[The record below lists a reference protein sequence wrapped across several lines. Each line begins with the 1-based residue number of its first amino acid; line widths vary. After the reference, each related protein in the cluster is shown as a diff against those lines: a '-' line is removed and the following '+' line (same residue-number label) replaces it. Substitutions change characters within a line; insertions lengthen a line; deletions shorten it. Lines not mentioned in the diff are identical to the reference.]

1 MFDLLTWCVLV
12 VIKQELPVGLDQLQH
27 APLQTVVV
35 FFQASIVAQ
44 WRWWNWN
51 P

>member
-1 MFDLLTWCVLV
+1 MFDLLTWRVLIV
-12 VIKQELPVGLDQLQH
+12 VKQELSIRLDQLQH

-35 FFQASIVAQ
+35 LFQVRIVAQ